1 VEGAEE
7 RLLGTAV
14 HLVNFTF
21 VAKKAAAVS
30 EALKF
35 LATLDVTLIRSVM
48 FVHVFA
54 PFAFSVERCTPAFL
68 ILAYHLAVFIARR
81 FFGAFVAVV
90 LP

>member
-35 LATLDVTLIRSVM
+35 LATLDVALVRSVM

-54 PFAFSVERCTPAFL
+54 VVKSVRDCCQNGT
-68 ILAYHLAVFIARR
+68 
-81 FFGAFVAVV
+81 
-90 LP
+90 

>member
-1 VEGAEE
+1 MLSQVLLPREAGAWAAFAVVEGTEE

-54 PFAFSVERCTPAFL
+54 
-68 ILAYHLAVFIARR
+68 
-81 FFGAFVAVV
+81 VV
-90 LP
+90 KLVRDCC